1 MAHCGLRFWDLDIK
15 LDAAAIDG
23 VAKAQLLTHNTVS
36 VFGET
41 LAVFFTQNCPFTF
54 DVCPYLG
61 IGNCLSSQLSIS
73 I

>member
-1 MAHCGLRFWDLDIK
+1 MVYGAAHCGLQFWDLDIK

-41 LAVFFTQNCPFTF
+41 LTVF
-54 DVCPYLG
+54 LHR
-61 IGNCLSSQLSIS
+61 IALSHSMYAPI
-73 I
+73 